1 MSTENV
7 CLIWAIISRVSS
19 LLCLRIGWK
28 LGHVDADCQNFQRC
42 LLCRKGRQFV
52 KLRTYRKTHAL
63 N

>member
-7 CLIWAIISRVSS
+7 CLIWAIISTVSS

-28 LGHVDADCQNFQRC
+28 LGHVDADCQNFKRC
-42 LLCRKGRQFV
+42 LLCRQGKQFV
-52 KLRTYRKTHAL
+52 RLRSFRKTHAL